1 MTKTTVQFKL
11 IHEYLEHGLIPVSG
25 FALNEIEDF
34 RSMLDSLS
42 ATERRQATRKFR
54 KKWRKLM
61 KSLPPELANELVD
74 DSPSVCAARRR
85 RAVHRNIL
93 CSVVENEDG

>member
-42 ATERRQATRKFR
+42 ATE
-54 KKWRKLM
+54 
-61 KSLPPELANELVD
+61 
-74 DSPSVCAARRR
+74 
-85 RAVHRNIL
+85 
-93 CSVVENEDG
+93 